1 VVRCL
6 RDERREIHECR
17 SSRKSFLLDVSVSF
31 LSRSPSRTVP
41 NSPILSLSKTLTSS
55 LPSDFPHSAPS
66 PSDQLERSTW
76 PTLKSFLTSAFLLKT
91 RQEWTSIF
99 IGTESCCV
107 PVLSKEEVDSEGRGI
122 GEPGMSLN
130 EEEAE
135 GGGVPSPAPRLSR
148 TPSKA
153 EGKIDGVFLEPGK
166 DTRDVLREA
175 GLENELAKLVKAGAI
190 SAGEDEPVKS
200 KL

>member
-1 VVRCL
+1 MVRCL

-17 SSRKSFLLDVSVSF
+17 SSRKSFLLDFPVSF
-31 LSRSPSRTVP
+31 LSPSRYVVC
-41 NSPILSLSKTLTSS
+41 SSSAVLFHSKTLTSS

-99 IGTESCCV
+99 ISTESCCV
-107 PVLSKEEVDSEGRGI
+107 PVLSKGEVDSEGRGI
-122 GEPGMSLN
+122 GEPGVSLN
-130 EEEAE
+130 EDEAE

-175 GLENELAKLVKAGAI
+175 GLENELVKLVKAGAI
-190 SAGEDEPVKS
+190 SAGEDESVKA